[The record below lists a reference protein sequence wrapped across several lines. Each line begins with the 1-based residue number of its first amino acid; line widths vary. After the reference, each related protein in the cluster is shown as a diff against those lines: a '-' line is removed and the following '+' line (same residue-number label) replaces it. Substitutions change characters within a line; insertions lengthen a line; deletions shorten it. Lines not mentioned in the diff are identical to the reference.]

1 VMPVSLNLLVENVLL
16 VSITVIS
23 VKLKPLVWHAVRD
36 ILTIPM
42 LLLIDVTLQLLV
54 VNKDNTFKLVL
65 MLVNIVLLD
74 VIYAQKLIMFINVI
88 NVLIQLTNIMVKIV
102 YQL

>member
-1 VMPVSLNLLVENVLL
+1 M
-16 VSITVIS
+16 
-23 VKLKPLVWHAVRD
+23 D

-42 LLLIDVTLQLLV
+42 LLLIDVTIPLLV
-54 VNKDNTFKLVL
+54 VMKDNTFKLVL

-74 VIYAQKLIMFINVI
+74 VINAQKLIILINVI

>member
-1 VMPVSLNLLVENVLL
+1 M
-16 VSITVIS
+16 
-23 VKLKPLVWHAVRD
+23 D